1 MKESNKLINVEC
13 GDCSHPFKST
23 EEDNR
28 GDSMTCPKCGM
39 TSDPCDFPD
48 LDTLEVLSGLDNQL
62 RKLEKSIL
70 GSWGLKNIN
79 GGFVDIEVVDYDDN
93 VINVKIT
100 GGSEDDTGSDITTR
114 FGKLNITTLE
124 WIKEKA

>member
-1 MKESNKLINVEC
+1 MKNSNKLIEVEC
-13 GDCSHPFKST
+13 GDCSHPFQST

-48 LDTLEVLSGLDNQL
+48 LIALKVPMLDCRLRNLERSLL
-62 RKLEKSIL
+62 R
-70 GSWGLKNIN
+70 SWGLKNIN
-79 GGFVDIEVVDYDDN
+79 GGFVNIEVVDYDDN

-100 GGSEDDTGSDITTR
+100 GGSADDTGSDITTR
-114 FGKLNITTLE
+114 FGKLNTTTLE
-124 WIKEKA
+124 WIKQ